1 MTYYGMSMTT
11 EWYAVAM
18 VSIIPMSL
26 LKDRDKTTWWV
37 DSANRIQAGVWLANA
52 RKERKD
58 S

>member
-1 MTYYGMSMTT
+1 MPYYGMLMTT
-11 EWYAVAM
+11 EWYAVAV

-26 LKDRDKTTWWV
+26 LKDRDKTTGWV
-37 DSANRIQAGVWLANA
+37 DSANRIQAGVWLAYA

>member
-1 MTYYGMSMTT
+1 MTYYGMLMTT
-11 EWYAVAM
+11 EWYAVAV

-26 LKDRDKTTWWV
+26 LKDRDKTTRWV